1 MPTIREQFEQAKA
14 DFDAA
19 FKAGDVERA
28 KEAGDLAEKLEALVA
43 QADAKGAKLG
53 GKGQEV
59 IASRK
64 DGVSKSFG
72 AWVADTLD
80 LKAFDGKS
88 RASIQTPAGGFKA
101 ATDVNVA
108 PSAAEAYDTFYDR
121 TIVQGNRRRLYIRD
135 LFGAETRD
143 ADAVTYLVEGALEG
157 NTGISAEGAS
167 GNQFHFATPTA
178 TTESLHKVFGFY
190 KESWEIVNDKAWL
203 ASSIDNRALYVHEL
217 AVEDQL
223 LSSASATTNVV
234 GVLNRSGIQTSTYT
248 DATMADSIFEAITS
262 VGEESP
268 FMADAVVMNPKQFK
282 TLRLQ
287 KDTNGQY
294 MGGGFFSGAYG
305 TAGGVQ
311 IYPDVW
317 GMTTVVT
324 PAIAAGTI
332 LVGAC
337 KAGGS
342 VFTRSGEGLRV
353 EMTNSDADDFE
364 KDLVT
369 IRIIERLAL
378 ALRYPA
384 AFVKMTVS
392 A

>member
-1 MPTIREQFEQAKA
+1 
-14 DFDAA
+14 
-19 FKAGDVERA
+19 
-28 KEAGDLAEKLEALVA
+28 
-43 QADAKGAKLG
+43 
-53 GKGQEV
+53 
-59 IASRK
+59 
-64 DGVSKSFG
+64 
-72 AWVADTLD
+72 
-80 LKAFDGKS
+80 
-88 RASIQTPAGGFKA
+88 
-101 ATDVNVA
+101 
-108 PSAAEAYDTFYDR
+108 
-121 TIVQGNRRRLYIRD
+121 
-135 LFGAETRD
+135 
-143 ADAVTYLVEGALEG
+143 
-157 NTGISAEGAS
+157 
-167 GNQFHFATPTA
+167 
-178 TTESLHKVFGFY
+178 
-190 KESWEIVNDKAWL
+190 
-203 ASSIDNRALYVHEL
+203 
-217 AVEDQL
+217 
-223 LSSASATTNVV
+223 VV